1 MLDTEN
7 VFPDRKELAKRRNYR
22 DSIIEQ
28 AKSIDVEKIDYNNV
42 DFGPQNK
49 VVEEQKV
56 YFWIRIYLKDEIEI
70 SPNTDVTF
78 TYLPDNE
85 SLVAKFICYAKKGH
99 EKDKQQDV
107 VNYNPEDDKRI
118 LCLMVDADR
127 IDKKSEDIPFIRTL
141 FRISRWYTPQILR
154 LSEFKITD
162 TSEREFE
169 FYDIDF

>member
-1 MLDTEN
+1 MLDTDN
-7 VFPDRKELAKRRNYR
+7 VFPDRKDLAKRRSYR

-56 YFWIRIYLKDEIEI
+56 YFWIRVYLKEDTEIE
-70 SPNTDVTF
+70 PGTDMTIYY
-78 TYLPDNE
+78 TPSEE

-141 FRISRWYTPQILR
+141 FRISRYYQPQILR
-154 LSEFKITD
+154 LSEFRITD
-162 TSEREFE
+162 SSEREFE

>member
-7 VFPDRKELAKRRNYR
+7 VFPDRKELAKRRSYR

-162 TSEREFE
+162 SSEREFE

>member
-1 MLDTEN
+1 MLDTDN
-7 VFPDRKELAKRRNYR
+7 VFPDRKDLAKRRSYR
-22 DSIIEQ
+22 DSIIET
-28 AKSIDVEKIDYNNV
+28 AKNIDVEKIDYNNV
-42 DFGPQNK
+42 DFVPQNK

-56 YFWIRIYLKDEIEI
+56 YFWIRVYLKEDTEIE
-70 SPNTDVTF
+70 PGTDITIAY
-78 TYLPDNE
+78 TPSEE

-141 FRISRWYTPQILR
+141 FRISRWYQPQILR

-162 TSEREFE
+162 SSEIELE